1 MAPEIILLVK
11 QAADLQLL
19 QILQENLLQGGRKD
33 FLKRKERR

>member
-19 QILQENLLQGGRKD
+19 QILPENLLQGGGKD
-33 FLKRKERR
+33 F